1 MSHIPYFG
9 QETQPNLNEALNRLE
24 RAIEVYSVL
33 VLGDDD
39 VPFDKSLSTA
49 ERINNA
55 AEFLES
61 IV

>member
-1 MSHIPYFG
+1 MSHIPYFN
-9 QETQPNLNEALNRLE
+9 QDSQPNLTEAVNRLE
-24 RAIEVYSVL
+24 RAIEAYAVI
-33 VLGDDD
+33 VLGDDVQLD
-39 VPFDKSLSTA
+39 ESLSDV

>member
-9 QETQPNLNEALNRLE
+9 QDNQPDLIEAVNRLE
-24 RAIEVYSVL
+24 RAIEAYAVI
-33 VLGDDD
+33 VLGDDVQFNED
-39 VPFDKSLSTA
+39 RSEV
-49 ERINNA
+49 ERINDA

>member
-9 QETQPNLNEALNRLE
+9 QEAQPNLTEAVNRLE
-24 RAIEVYSVL
+24 RAIEAYAVI
-33 VLGDDD
+33 VLGDDVRLD
-39 VPFDKSLSTA
+39 ESLSTV

>member
-9 QETQPNLNEALNRLE
+9 QETQPDLTEAMNRLE
-24 RAIEVYSVL
+24 RAIEAYAVI
-33 VLGDDD
+33 VLGDSVQLDE
-39 VPFDKSLSTA
+39 SLSTV